1 MKVWNKN
8 YTHLN
13 LQENLFKINKVIVV
27 INKVNTLMVSIFVI
41 CNFIFFILLYLYF
54 VRFLFSYIIAQS
66 KFRSY
71 NKTE

>member
-27 INKVNTLMVSIFVI
+27 INKINTLMVSIFV
-41 CNFIFFILLYLYF
+41 YLYF

-66 KFRSY
+66 KFRFY